1 VRIHEKVKECLENA
15 DELVLQSLDILDNQI
30 NRLYLNGNNKIP
42 SKESIKNRIKK
53 SKNKA
58 NNLSNDESLHALNSD
73 ANSKQKFKGSDFIFQ
88 RFKWDPNIDREK
100 ITIGYLDR
108 FKGIIF
114 TFLQKKKFSFC

>member
-1 VRIHEKVKECLENA
+1 MRIHEKVKECLENA